1 MDRKL
6 LVRNK
11 ICNSKLDFVSGRFVY
26 QCCFTRHNKD
36 AGLEQEKE
44 SCKGSMEGTSAPRC
58 NDGSIEGSMYE
69 GITVC
74 KNGVMVIKLELLR
87 KDNRE
92 VGDRRTLRKKSIK
105 SCIQKSMS

>member
-1 MDRKL
+1 MHRKCHEPRMDRKL

-69 GITVC
+69 GIKVAY
-74 KNGVMVIKLELLR
+74 KNQCPKLNKKVISI
-87 KDNRE
+87 E
-92 VGDRRTLRKKSIK
+92 V
-105 SCIQKSMS
+105 